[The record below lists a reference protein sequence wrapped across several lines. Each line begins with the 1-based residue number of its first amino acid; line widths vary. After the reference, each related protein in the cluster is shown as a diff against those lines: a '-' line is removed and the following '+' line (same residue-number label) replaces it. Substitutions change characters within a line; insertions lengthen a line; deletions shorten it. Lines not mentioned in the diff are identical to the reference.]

1 MKERLEKL
9 GQDFERRKLLDLQAK
24 HIQEKEKIEADY
36 KEEMTKF
43 ESFWEEKIKGFQD
56 QAQQMLEQ
64 ARERQQEAL
73 GAEQTKLKENTPKL
87 DRYPPEVLN
96 VEFQINKLAKEQRYT
111 EAHNLKKKLEKLV
124 GFADPENRGY
134 FQE

>member
-1 MKERLEKL
+1 MV
-9 GQDFERRKLLDLQAK
+9 DLTVK
-24 HIQEKEKIEADY
+24 HTQEKEKIEADY

-43 ESFWEEKIKGFQD
+43 ENFWEEKIKGFQD

-73 GAEQTKLKENTPKL
+73 GQEQTKLKENMPKL
-87 DRYPPEVLN
+87 DRMPPEVLN

-124 GFADPENRGY
+124 SSTHKEN
-134 FQE
+134 